1 MTCRLLSSAESRLRC
16 HPKAR
21 GGAASFSR
29 ILLGLAIV
37 MASRPLAQSE
47 KAAADLTI
55 AQLRSAAAKLAP
67 LHTKKTP
74 AGPGDWLANNRETG
88 QTSAQYRRSNPNR
101 PSSKRTTIYVQPI
114 GEFNAAQK
122 RVVGETAE
130 MLSLFYRVPTKVLD
144 PLDLDLIPA
153 KARRVEEGQPQILTT
168 FVLDNV
174 LKPRR
179 PDDAVAVLGL
189 TTVDLWPG
197 KGWNYLFGQASL
209 SDRVGVWSMAR
220 YGNLEG
226 SPAESRLAA
235 RRTYKVALHETGHM
249 LGITHCTAY
258 ECLMNGSNSL
268 GEMDSRPMWLC
279 PECVQKV
286 WWACRTD
293 PVKRY
298 EALIEFGKQH
308 DLSKEV
314 EFWQQ
319 SAGRLRESRGR

>member
-1 MTCRLLSSAESRLRC
+1 MTCRLLSSAESRLLH

-21 GGAASFSR
+21 RGVTSISR
-29 ILLGLAIV
+29 ILLSVAIALACQ
-37 MASRPLAQSE
+37 PLAQSE
-47 KAAADLTI
+47 KTTQERTI

-130 MLSLFYRVPTKVLD
+130 ILSRFYGVPTKVLD
-144 PLDLDLIPA
+144 PLGLDLIPA
-153 KARRVEEGQPQILTT
+153 KARRVEEGEPQILTT
-168 FVLDNV
+168 YVLDNV

-197 KGWNYLFGQASL
+197 KGWNYLLGKPVSRTGWESGRWPA
-209 SDRVGVWSMAR
+209 MAI
-220 YGNLEG
+220 
-226 SPAESRLAA
+226 SRGAQ
-235 RRTYKVALHETGHM
+235 R
-249 LGITHCTAY
+249 
-258 ECLMNGSNSL
+258 SL
-268 GEMDSRPMWLC
+268 GLPLDERIRSPCTKRATC
-279 PECVQKV
+279 
-286 WWACRTD
+286 WALPTARLT
-293 PVKRY
+293 
-298 EALIEFGKQH
+298 
-308 DLSKEV
+308 
-314 EFWQQ
+314 
-319 SAGRLRESRGR
+319 SA